1 MSIFVCIA
9 IESEGGDDF
18 AFDTFEY
25 FCQIIVSRPESG
37 LSFTD
42 YLSYFFC
49 RGRVGRMKLMLL
61 RLTTSLTSKQ
71 VNTLIL
77 SYKRVNYL
85 GVNSQCN
92 YRCYSEES
100 A

>member
-49 RGRVGRMKLMLL
+49 RGRVGRINRFFLL
-61 RLTTSLTSKQ
+61 VCSAKKASSCLLTLCSK
-71 VNTLIL
+71 
-77 SYKRVNYL
+77 R
-85 GVNSQCN
+85 
-92 YRCYSEES
+92 
-100 A
+100 

>member
-61 RLTTSLTSKQ
+61 RLTTSWSSVCQAAFKH
-71 VNTLIL
+71 
-77 SYKRVNYL
+77 S
-85 GVNSQCN
+85 
-92 YRCYSEES
+92 SEPLPFRRQFCLES
-100 A
+100 

>member
-25 FCQIIVSRPESG
+25 FCQVIVSRPESG

-61 RLTTSLTSKQ
+61 RLTTSLIFNCSGS
-71 VNTLIL
+71 VRALL
-77 SYKRVNYL
+77 SFGFK
-85 GVNSQCN
+85 
-92 YRCYSEES
+92 
-100 A
+100 